1 MTPAEDFF
9 KVNPPSRLDFRSL
22 RPPLPR
28 EFPESHPSG
37 GCGFF
42 LEQPNHVTFIFI
54 NSMSHDLL
62 VQMAYNQSKATRNS
76 IHLMNQSNRSIS
88 ICLLFLFC
96 LCVFISRSYE
106 NHSIVGLK
114 VHCLVKWKK
123 NCFVLKPIL
132 CLTKDTTWKWRVFLV
147 EFLWNSFVS
156 LPKKSRRQN
165 FLKFRAHWKFIKY
178 LYYTDVLHIQNNVAL
193 QSLFLETA

>member
-1 MTPAEDFF
+1 MTSYALTHF
-9 KVNPPSRLDFRSL
+9 KKMVRVWKTRSLLFCLRYDPLIDFR
-22 RPPLPR
+22 R
-28 EFPESHPSG
+28 
-37 GCGFF
+37 
-42 LEQPNHVTFIFI
+42 QNHVTFIFI

-132 CLTKDTTWKWRVFLV
+132 SHKRHHLKVEGFFSWIPLKFLCFLTK
-147 EFLWNSFVS
+147 
-156 LPKKSRRQN
+156 KKSQA
-165 FLKFRAHWKFIKY
+165 KFP
-178 LYYTDVLHIQNNVAL
+178 
-193 QSLFLETA
+193 

>member
-1 MTPAEDFF
+1 MVRVWKTRSLLFCLRYDP
-9 KVNPPSRLDFRSL
+9 LIDFR
-22 RPPLPR
+22 R
-28 EFPESHPSG
+28 
-37 GCGFF
+37 
-42 LEQPNHVTFIFI
+42 QNHVTFIFI

-62 VQMAYNQSKATRNS
+62 VQMAYNQSKAMRNS

-123 NCFVLKPIL
+123 KLFCFETHFVSHKRHHLKVEGFFSWIPLKFL
-132 CLTKDTTWKWRVFLV
+132 CFLTK
-147 EFLWNSFVS
+147 
-156 LPKKSRRQN
+156 KKSQA
-165 FLKFRAHWKFIKY
+165 KFP
-178 LYYTDVLHIQNNVAL
+178 
-193 QSLFLETA
+193 

>member
-1 MTPAEDFF
+1 MTSCALTHF
-9 KVNPPSRLDFRSL
+9 KKMVRVWKTRSLLFCLRYDPLIDFR
-22 RPPLPR
+22 R
-28 EFPESHPSG
+28 
-37 GCGFF
+37 
-42 LEQPNHVTFIFI
+42 QNHVTFIFI

-132 CLTKDTTWKWRVFLV
+132 CLIKDHLKVEGFFSWIPLKFLCFLTK
-147 EFLWNSFVS
+147 
-156 LPKKSRRQN
+156 KKSQA
-165 FLKFRAHWKFIKY
+165 KFP
-178 LYYTDVLHIQNNVAL
+178 
-193 QSLFLETA
+193 

>member
-1 MTPAEDFF
+1 MVRVWKTRSLLFCLRYDP
-9 KVNPPSRLDFRSL
+9 LIDFR
-22 RPPLPR
+22 R
-28 EFPESHPSG
+28 
-37 GCGFF
+37 
-42 LEQPNHVTFIFI
+42 QNHVTFIFI

-88 ICLLFLFC
+88 ICLLFLFR